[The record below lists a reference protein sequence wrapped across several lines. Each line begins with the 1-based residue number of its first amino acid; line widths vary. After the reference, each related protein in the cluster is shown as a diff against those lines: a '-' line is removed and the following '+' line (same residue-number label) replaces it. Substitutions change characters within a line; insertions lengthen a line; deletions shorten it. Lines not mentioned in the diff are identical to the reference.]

1 MAKGGLRRQGRWYGR
16 ALRGLRP
23 DRNPLRRTVDRV
35 EACLLT
41 ALFVAAA
48 VAAPFAA
55 EAASHG
61 AYASALRAEQAQVAS
76 IRQVRAVLA
85 RPAGRA
91 SDGYTVTSLVP
102 VQATWTSV
110 TGARQSGQ
118 VLAPAG
124 SPKGTAVTVW
134 TDAAGNLTS
143 PPLQPSQVAGA
154 AEVAAAGAVVA
165 VVLLWLCG
173 TVIARYVLNKRR
185 MAAWEADWIVTS
197 RAWNRQRW

>member
-35 EACLLT
+35 EAFLLA

-48 VAAPFAA
+48 VSAPFAA
-55 EAASHG
+55 RAASG
-61 AYASALRAEQAQVAS
+61 VAYASALRAEQAQVAS
-76 IRQVRAVLA
+76 IHQVRAVLA
-85 RPAGRA
+85 QPAPSA

-102 VQATWTSV
+102 VQAAWTSV
-110 TGARQSGQ
+110 TGTRRSGQ

-134 TDAAGNLTS
+134 TDAGGDLTS
-143 PPLQPSQVAGA
+143 PPLQLSQVAGQ

-165 VVLLWLCG
+165 IVLLWLSG
-173 TVIARYVLNKRR
+173 SVIARYVLNRRR

-197 RAWNRQRW
+197 RVWNRQRW